1 MAVAPH
7 RASQAPG
14 RSRRGRPARVDAD
27 AIADAV
33 LQIGVDEATIDR
45 VAERL
50 GLSVPGLYHHVR
62 GRDDLLR
69 LAAQRAMSRSE
80 PPVYAGEHWSDW
92 LAVNARYVRG
102 AFASQPALLEQFV
115 AGSID
120 DDTQLALVDEA
131 LNVLCQQGFT
141 PEQALSAWAAAT
153 DMALGS
159 GIEQVRE
166 RRKTADGRAWPAL
179 ILAASGRRATSKFAV
194 LPAVALL
201 DPYSDD
207 AFEERLKLLV
217 SGIAARYGFDLRE

>member
-1 MAVAPH
+1 M
-7 RASQAPG
+7 
-14 RSRRGRPARVDAD
+14 
-27 AIADAV
+27 
-33 LQIGVDEATIDR
+33 DR

-69 LAAQRAMSRSE
+69 LAAQRAMSRSK
-80 PPVYAGEHWSDW
+80 PPVHAGEHWSDW
-92 LAVNARYVRG
+92 LVVNARYIRG

-115 AGSID
+115 GGSID
-120 DDTQLALVDEA
+120 DDTQLAFVDEA

-179 ILAASGRRATSKFAV
+179 ILAASGRRAASTFAV
-194 LPAVALL
+194 LPAVAAR
-201 DPYSDD
+201 DPYSDE
-207 AFEERLKLLV
+207 AFEERLALLV
-217 SGIAARYGFDLRE
+217 SGIAARYGFDLGDG

>member
-1 MAVAPH
+1 M
-7 RASQAPG
+7 
-14 RSRRGRPARVDAD
+14 
-27 AIADAV
+27 
-33 LQIGVDEATIDR
+33 DR

-69 LAAQRAMSRSE
+69 IAAQRAMSRSE

-115 AGSID
+115 AGAID